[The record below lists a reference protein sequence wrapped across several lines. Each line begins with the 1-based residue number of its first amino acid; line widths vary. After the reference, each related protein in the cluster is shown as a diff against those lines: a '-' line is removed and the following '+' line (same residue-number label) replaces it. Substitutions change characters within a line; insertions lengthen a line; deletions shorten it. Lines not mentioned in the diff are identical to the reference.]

1 MKVVP
6 SEGLKQFKFI
16 RDMKNGSVFADLAMT
31 VIGHGLPY
39 SMAFMTGTHRD
50 DK

>member
-1 MKVVP
+1 
-6 SEGLKQFKFI
+6 
-16 RDMKNGSVFADLAMT
+16 MKNGSVSDDLAMT

-39 SMAFMTGTHRD
+39 SMSFMTGTHRE